1 MMATTDSTIC
11 FCRTNSNRDGYKY
24 IAPRKTANVQPED
37 EDQDHDVVVPVKKK
51 KNAQTAEKNK
61 YRSQSE
67 RLPTHLEADE
77 FVLPALIGGTASEV
91 LSDPRYCSMFVPK
104 LETCLPTRFR
114 GYDWKLLYSLA
125 QHGSSLHTLL
135 CNVRDKS
142 PTLILVE
149 TTRGEVFGGFVA
161 VPWKQST
168 SYYGIGESFVFACHP
183 KFERFPWSRRNA
195 MFMLSTDRSIGM
207 GGGYVFFLF
216 LNLGVAFCSSL
227 SFSESNIA
235 ISLLTFKS
243 GGFAWFLNSDLSRGS
258 SAQSDTFMNRYVCKV
273 HHGAGSLRLTD
284 PCVRGVQTVDLRER
298 F

>member
-1 MMATTDSTIC
+1 MTDTTDSTIC
-11 FCRTNSNRDGYKY
+11 VFLCRTSSNRDGYKH
-24 IAPRKTANVQPED
+24 IAPRKTASVQPED
-37 EDQDHDVVVPVKKK
+37 EDEDEDVVAPVKKK
-51 KNAQTAEKNK
+51 KAQTADKNK
-61 YRSQSE
+61 QRSQSE

-114 GYDWKLLYSLA
+114 GYDWTLLYSLA

-149 TTRGEVFGGFVA
+149 TTRGEVFGGFVT

-207 GGGYVFFLF
+207 GGG
-216 LNLGVAFCSSL
+216 
-227 SFSESNIA
+227 
-235 ISLLTFKS
+235 

-258 SAQSDTFMNRYVCKV
+258 SAQSDTFMNR
-273 HHGAGSLRLTD
+273 RLTSESD
-284 PCVRGVQTVDLRER
+284 FDVACVEVWGFVTKK
-298 F
+298 